1 MEDNE
6 AALASCCFVSRARC
20 VRSMNSKL
28 ETGNSKLDTF
38 KLLAAVSLL
47 GAGIIAFYYYAE
59 YSLLGRVVGLLVVAG
74 VTIVIGLQTEIGRA
88 TWQFVQ
94 ESRNE
99 LRKVVWPTRT
109 ETTQT
114 TLVVIGMVLLVGIL
128 LWLLD
133 MLLLWAVQLLTGQ
146 GG

>member
-1 MEDNE
+1 
-6 AALASCCFVSRARC
+6 
-20 VRSMNSKL
+20 MNSKI
-28 ETGNSKLDTF
+28 ETESPGFDRF
-38 KLLAAVSLL
+38 KLLAAVLLLTAGIVAFYWFVEHSLL
-47 GAGIIAFYYYAE
+47 VRVIA
-59 YSLLGRVVGLLVVAG
+59 LLAVAG
-74 VTIVIGLQTEIGRA
+74 VAIAIVLQTAIGRN

-99 LRKVVWPTRT
+99 LRKVVWPTRA

-114 TLVVIGMVLLVGIL
+114 TLVVIAMVLVVGIL

-133 MLLLWAVQLLTGQ
+133 MFLLWAVQLLTGQ

>member
-1 MEDNE
+1 
-6 AALASCCFVSRARC
+6 
-20 VRSMNSKL
+20 MNSKI
-28 ETGNSKLDTF
+28 ETESPGFDRF
-38 KLLAAVSLL
+38 KLLAAVLLLTAGIVAFYWFAEHSLL
-47 GAGIIAFYYYAE
+47 V
-59 YSLLGRVVGLLVVAG
+59 RVIGLLAVAG
-74 VTIVIGLQTEIGRA
+74 VAIAIVLQTEIGRN

-99 LRKVVWPTRT
+99 LRKVVWPSRA

-114 TLVVIGMVLLVGIL
+114 TLVVIAMVLVVGIL

-133 MLLLWAVQLLTGQ
+133 MFLLWAVQLLTGQ

>member
-1 MEDNE
+1 
-6 AALASCCFVSRARC
+6 
-20 VRSMNSKL
+20 MNSKL
-28 ETGNSKLDTF
+28 ETENSKLDTF
-38 KLLAAVSLL
+38 KLLAAIMLL

-74 VTIVIGLQTEIGRA
+74 VAIAIGLQTEIGRA

-99 LRKVVWPTRT
+99 VRKVVWPTRA

-114 TLVVIGMVLLVGIL
+114 TLVVMGMVLLVGIL

-133 MLLLWAVQLLTGQ
+133 MFLLWAAQLLTGQ

>member
-1 MEDNE
+1 
-6 AALASCCFVSRARC
+6 
-20 VRSMNSKL
+20 MNSKI
-28 ETGNSKLDTF
+28 ETESPGFDRF
-38 KLLAAVSLL
+38 KLLAAVLLLTAGIVAFYWFAEHSLL
-47 GAGIIAFYYYAE
+47 V
-59 YSLLGRVVGLLVVAG
+59 RVIGLLAVAG
-74 VTIVIGLQTEIGRA
+74 VAIAIVLQTEIGRN

-99 LRKVVWPTRT
+99 LRKVVWPSRA

-114 TLVVIGMVLLVGIL
+114 TLVVIAMVLVVGIL

-133 MLLLWAVQLLTGQ
+133 MFLLWAVQLLTGR

>member
-1 MEDNE
+1 
-6 AALASCCFVSRARC
+6 
-20 VRSMNSKL
+20 MNSKI
-28 ETGNSKLDTF
+28 ETESPRFDRF
-38 KLLAAVSLL
+38 KLLAAVLLLTAGIVAFYWFAEHSLL
-47 GAGIIAFYYYAE
+47 V
-59 YSLLGRVVGLLVVAG
+59 RVIGLLAVAG
-74 VTIVIGLQTEIGRA
+74 VAIAIVLQTEIGRN

-99 LRKVVWPTRT
+99 LRKVVWPSRA

-114 TLVVIGMVLLVGIL
+114 TLVVIAMVLVVGIL

-133 MLLLWAVQLLTGQ
+133 MFLLWAVQLLTGR